1 MPRTPWFCIRPLILL
16 LEFKVLMRV
25 IIEISALVLKATALG
40 GKIDSQN
47 AKILKFYWLL
57 NSVLLFIKNYWLADF

>member
-1 MPRTPWFCIRPLILL
+1 
-16 LEFKVLMRV
+16 MRV

-57 NSVLLFIKNYWLADF
+57 NFVLLFIKNYWLADF

>member
-1 MPRTPWFCIRPLILL
+1 MRCTAWRTSQCV

-25 IIEISALVLKATALG
+25 IIETSALVLKATAIG
-40 GKIDSQN
+40 GKIESQN

-57 NSVLLFIKNYWLADF
+57 NFVLLFIKNYWLADF

>member
-25 IIEISALVLKATALG
+25 IIETSALVLKATALE
-40 GKIDSQN
+40 GKIEGQN

-57 NSVLLFIKNYWLADF
+57 NFVLLFIKNYWLADF

>member
-57 NSVLLFIKNYWLADF
+57 GFVWQISKNYWLAEF